1 MTRRTVVMTLV
12 GLALLA
18 GATLLVAGDGHR
30 GPGGM
35 REHGPLGPLARAL
48 HQLDLTDEQRA
59 QIRTIL
65 DTARPVLEPLR
76 EQLRMN
82 REAFRDSQSPT
93 EVDEAA
99 IRAHIAAQAVVEADL
114 AVAMARVRASILA
127 LLTPEQLAELERL
140 REEGPV
146 RGRGRHEG
154 QL

>member
-1 MTRRTVVMTLV
+1 MKRSTVALTLA
-12 GLALLA
+12 GLVLVA
-18 GATLLVAGDGHR
+18 GATLVPAGDGHR
-30 GPGGM
+30 GPDGL
-35 REHGPLGPLARAL
+35 RERGPLGPLGRAL

-59 QIRTIL
+59 QVRTIL

-82 REAFRDSQSPT
+82 REAFRNSQSPT

-99 IRAHIAAQAVVEADL
+99 IRAHVAAQAVVEADL
-114 AVAMARVRASILA
+114 AVAMARVRASVLA
-127 LLTPEQLAELERL
+127 LLTPEQLAQLERL
-140 REEGPV
+140 REQGPM